1 MMRSLD
7 AAKDLLLGLSPWVPG
22 HGRYGLD
29 SLTTAEL
36 ERAVRGPV
44 TGARLH
50 SHRVEI
56 DSVGT
61 TDRARLHLD
70 WNDIGRS
77 AGLPPTAFAKGT
89 SSGLAPRG
97 IVSGFGCH
105 TYETRFFQQIQP
117 TVEDLTIKP
126 YLSRSGIGGRYVV
139 AFEDIGLRGGPGLG
153 EVRFFNA
160 DDECPLE
167 HAEAMM
173 DLLATLH
180 GRFWRSPRFSGDL
193 AWLETYSRR
202 PGYPFMTQAFK
213 LSEWKFMAQDREVPD
228 AVRSLTKT
236 YVRNQPALVKVWE
249 AMPQTLCHG
258 DDHLGNTFSNPDG
271 TAGIYDWQ
279 VFHKQNG
286 LRDVAYFLMHS
297 VPTGLRRT
305 HEKALLERY
314 LHGLADHG
322 AGKEAP
328 TLAEAYDTY
337 RLLTI
342 DGWIIIVFT
351 LAAGGMQPDDR
362 MEVTAARAI
371 NTLLD
376 LDVEQA
382 LASALAG

>member
-1 MMRSLD
+1 MLRTLD
-7 AAKDLLLGLSPWVPG
+7 ATKDLLLGLSPWVPG
-22 HGRYGLD
+22 HGRYGLG

-36 ERAVRGPV
+36 GDAIGADVP
-44 TGARLH
+44 GARLVG
-50 SHRVEI
+50 HRVEI
-56 DSVGT
+56 DSRGT

-70 WNDIGRS
+70 WNDAGRG

-117 TVEDLTIKP
+117 SIADLTIRP
-126 YLSRSGIGGRYVV
+126 YVSRSGIGGRYVA
-139 AFEDIGLRGGPGLG
+139 AFEDLALRAENGKS
-153 EVRFFNA
+153 VTFYNA
-160 DDECPLE
+160 DDECTLA

-173 DLLATLH
+173 DLLGTLH
-180 GRFWRSPRFSGDL
+180 GRFWRSPRFSADL
-193 AWLETYSRR
+193 SWLETYSRR
-202 PGYPFMTQAFK
+202 PGYPFMAQAFK
-213 LSEWKFMAQDREVPD
+213 LSERKFMAQDREVPA
-228 AVRSLTKT
+228 AVRRLTKQ
-236 YVRNQPALVKVWE
+236 YVQNQPALVKVWE

-279 VFHKQNG
+279 VFHKMNG

-297 VPTGLRRT
+297 VPTELRRT
-305 HEKALLERY
+305 HERALLERY
-314 LHGLADHG
+314 LHVLADNG
-322 AGKEAP
+322 AGAEAP
-328 TLAEAYDTY
+328 GLAEAYDTY

-362 MEVTAARAI
+362 MEVTAVRAI
-371 NTLLD
+371 NTLVD

-382 LASALAG
+382 ITAALR